1 MAREQIDLTEQVKG
15 TLPVANGGI
24 GQTSLTS
31 LTLTTPVFSGTA
43 TGTYTLGGTPTI
55 TSPTVNGYTETVN
68 VLGTVTSTKTIPAL
82 SGGTVM
88 TATLTAATACT
99 FTMPTAVPGQSF
111 ILAVTQAS
119 TPTGTAT
126 FTGVVWPAGGAPVI
140 TATANAVDVL
150 TFFCTTGTTWRGSY
164 VQGYAS

>member
-31 LTLTTPVFSGTA
+31 LT
-43 TGTYTLGGTPTI
+43 I

-68 VLGTVTSTKTIPAL
+68 ALGTVTSTKTIPAL